1 MWIAILSRNRWIHST
16 KRLVQ
21 AGEQLGHRVRVIDPL
36 QCTMLLDSRRSML
49 FHKGKRVLR
58 VDVAVP
64 RIGASATQFGL
75 AVITTLEHMR
85 VPVVNPAVAIA
96 AARDK
101 FLALQVLSSHKVGI
115 PRTLLARDPRD
126 LEGKLDLLGKMPV
139 VLKLAEG
146 THGVGVMLAESRE
159 TVQSIVLS
167 FWDFGK
173 SIFAQK
179 FVEES
184 KGRDIRAFVVG
195 NEVVAA
201 MRRTARMDEFRS
213 NIHRGGVGE
222 PIELEEPY
230 VRAALR
236 ATRLLGLRVAG
247 VDLLES
253 DAGPLVMEVN
263 ASPGLRGIEQATG
276 RDVAG
281 AIIRHAVNF
290 AMQATDGTA

>member
-1 MWIAILSRNRWIHST
+1 MRIAILSRNRWIHST
-16 KRLVQ
+16 KRLVT
-21 AGEQLGHRVRVIDPL
+21 AGEELGHRVRVIDPL
-36 QCTMLLDSRRSML
+36 QCTMLLDSRRSKL
-49 FHKGKRVLR
+49 FHKGKRVLK
-58 VDVAVP
+58 VDVAIP

-85 VPVVNPAVAIA
+85 VPVLNPAVAVA

-101 FLALQVLSSHKVGI
+101 FLALQVLSSHRVGI
-115 PRTLLARDPRD
+115 PRTLLARDPSD
-126 LEGKLDLLGKMPV
+126 LEDKIDLLGQMPI

-146 THGVGVMLAESRE
+146 THGVGVMLGENRE
-159 TVQSIVLS
+159 AVQSIVSS

-201 MRRTARMDEFRS
+201 MRRTARVGEFRS

-222 PIELEEPY
+222 PVQLEEPY

-236 ATRLLGLRVAG
+236 AARLLGLRVAG

-276 RDVAG
+276 CNVAA
-281 AIIRHAVNF
+281 AIIKYAVNF
-290 AMQATDGTA
+290 ALQATE